1 MDAAQGTGSPVS
13 CLAAVPLCRELAPML
28 ILARSVAAT
37 LLLLLSYGAAPRQTS
52 AQETESIAGVQSKV
66 VKIFGAGG
74 LKGLAPYG
82 SGFVVSA
89 EGHIV
94 TVWSHVLD
102 SDVVTVVLDNGRRH
116 YAKVL
121 GAEPQ
126 LDLAVLKIDGEDLPH
141 FDVKSAVVVGV
152 GTRVLAFSNLF
163 KVATGDEPV
172 SVMHGVVS
180 TTTKLDARRGRFQAP
195 YSGPVYIVDAVT
207 NNPGAAGGVLTTQ
220 NGRLVGMIG
229 RELRSSD
236 TSLWLNYVVPM
247 KELEGKIGEIIS
259 GKFSSSTLE
268 NEAPPPE
275 TAISPLEL
283 GLILVPDVVYRTPAY
298 IDQVVPGS
306 QAAALDLRPDDL
318 IVFVNN
324 EVVPSI
330 RSLQGELSKARPGS
344 ALNLVVRRGKAL
356 ISVTLDLPLAPGDR

>member
-1 MDAAQGTGSPVS
+1 MS
-13 CLAAVPLCRELAPML
+13 M
-28 ILARSVAAT
+28 LARSAAA
-37 LLLLLSYGAAPRQTS
+37 LLLLILFSGAAPLQ
-52 AQETESIAGVQSKV
+52 AAGETESIAGVQSKV

-74 LKGLAPYG
+74 LKGLHAYG
-82 SGFVVSA
+82 TGFLVSA

-126 LDLAVLKIDGEDLPH
+126 LDLAVLKIEGEDLPH
-141 FDVKSAVVVGV
+141 FDVKAAAAVGI

-220 NGRLVGMIG
+220 DGRLVGMIG

-275 TAISPLEL
+275 TTVSPIEL

-298 IDQVVPGS
+298 IDQIVPGS
-306 QAAALDLRPDDL
+306 QAASLDLRPDDL

-330 RSLQGELSKARPGS
+330 RAFQAELAKARPGS
-344 ALNLVVRRGKAL
+344 ALTLVVRRGKSL
-356 ISVTLDLPLAPGDR
+356 VSVTLDLPLAPANR

>member
-1 MDAAQGTGSPVS
+1 MLTTARSAAI
-13 CLAAVPLCRELAPML
+13 AL
-28 ILARSVAAT
+28 ILF
-37 LLLLLSYGAAPRQTS
+37 LFCGAGPLQTF
-52 AQETESIAGVQSKV
+52 ADEKDPIAGVQSKV

-74 LKGLAPYG
+74 LKGLHSYG
-82 SGFVVSA
+82 TGFLVSA

-102 SDVVTVVLDNGRRH
+102 GDVVTVVLDNGRRH
-116 YAKVL
+116 YAKVV

-126 LDLAVLKIDGEDLPH
+126 LDLAVLKIEGEDLPH
-141 FDVKSAVVVGV
+141 FDVKSAAAVGV

-220 NGRLVGMIG
+220 DGRLVGMIG

-259 GKFSSSTLE
+259 GKFAGSALE
-268 NEAPPPE
+268 NEAPLPE
-275 TAISPLEL
+275 TTVSPLEL

-298 IDQVVPGS
+298 IDQVIPGS
-306 QAAALDLRPDDL
+306 QAATLGLRPDDL

-330 RSLQGELSKARPGS
+330 RAFQGELSKARPGS
-344 ALNLVVRRGKAL
+344 ALALVVRRGKAL
-356 ISVTLDLPLAPGDR
+356 VSVTLDMPLTPGDR

>member
-1 MDAAQGTGSPVS
+1 M
-13 CLAAVPLCRELAPML
+13 
-28 ILARSVAAT
+28 LARSAVAA
-37 LLLLLSYGAAPRQTS
+37 LLLILFCGAAPLPGS
-52 AQETESIAGVQSKV
+52 AGESESIAAVQSKV
-66 VKIFGAGG
+66 VKIIGAGG
-74 LKGLAPYG
+74 LKGLHAYG
-82 SGFVVSA
+82 TGFLVSA

-102 SDVVTVVLDNGRRH
+102 GDVVTVVLDNGRRH

-126 LDLAVLKIDGEDLPH
+126 LDLAVLKIEGEDLPH
-141 FDVKSAVVVGV
+141 FDVKAAAAVGV

-207 NNPGAAGGVLTTQ
+207 NNPGAAGGVLTTLD
-220 NGRLVGMIG
+220 GRLIGMIG

-268 NEAPPPE
+268 NDTPPPD
-275 TAISPLEL
+275 TAVSPLEL

-298 IDQVVPGS
+298 IDQIIPGS
-306 QAAALDLRPDDL
+306 QAASLDLRPDDL

-330 RSLQGELSKARPGS
+330 RAFHAELAKARPGS
-344 ALNLVVRRGKAL
+344 ALSLVVRRGKAL
-356 ISVTLDLPLAPGDR
+356 VSVTLDLPLAPAIR

>member
-1 MDAAQGTGSPVS
+1 MSRFVL
-13 CLAAVPLCRELAPML
+13 CAAVCLVASTAFLPAAIAQAP
-28 ILARSVAAT
+28 AAT
-37 LLLLLSYGAAPRQTS
+37 PTVSAP
-52 AQETESIAGVQSKV
+52 AGGLESIPSIQSKV

-74 LKGLAPYG
+74 LKGLHAYG
-82 SGFVVSA
+82 SGFLVSA

-94 TVWSHVLD
+94 TVWSHILD
-102 SDVVTVVLDNGRRH
+102 GDVVTVVLDNGRRH

-121 GAEPQ
+121 GVEPK

-141 FDVKSAVVVGV
+141 FDLKRAATVGI

-180 TTTKLDARRGRFQAP
+180 TLTRLEARRGRFQAP
-195 YSGPVYIVDAVT
+195 YTGPVYIVDAMT

-220 NGRLVGMIG
+220 DGRLLGMIG

-247 KELEGKIGEIIS
+247 KELTGKIDEIIS
-259 GKFSSSTLE
+259 GKFSSTPLE

-306 QAAALDLRPDDL
+306 LAASLDLRPDDL
-318 IVFVNN
+318 IVFVNS

-330 RSLQGELSKARPGS
+330 RAFQGELAKARPGS
-344 ALNLVVRRGKAL
+344 ALTLVVRRGKTL
-356 ISVTLDLPLAPGDR
+356 VSVTLDLPVQPAGR

>member
-1 MDAAQGTGSPVS
+1 MLRILCAAACIFASLVANESARAQEPRAQGPGGGP
-13 CLAAVPLCRELAPML
+13 
-28 ILARSVAAT
+28 
-37 LLLLLSYGAAPRQTS
+37 
-52 AQETESIAGVQSKV
+52 ESIASVQSKV

-74 LKGLAPYG
+74 FKGLHSYG
-82 SGFVVSA
+82 TGFLVSA

-94 TVWSHVLD
+94 TVWSHILD
-102 SDVVTVVLDNGRRH
+102 GDVVTVVLDNGRRH

-121 GAEPQ
+121 GVEPK

-141 FDVKSAVVVGV
+141 FNIKTSATVGV

-180 TTTKLDARRGRFQAP
+180 TLTKLEARRGRFQAP
-195 YSGPVYIVDAVT
+195 YSGPVYIVDAMT

-220 NGRLVGMIG
+220 DGRLLGMIG

-247 KELEGKIGEIIS
+247 KELSGKIDEILS
-259 GKFSSSTLE
+259 GKFSSSPLE
-268 NEAPPPE
+268 NEAPLAE
-275 TAISPLEL
+275 VAISPLEL

-298 IDQVVPGS
+298 IDQVIPGS
-306 QAAALDLRPDDL
+306 LAASLDLRADDL
-318 IVFVNN
+318 IVFVNS

-330 RSLQGELSKARPGS
+330 RAFQAELAKARPGS
-344 ALNLVVRRGKAL
+344 ALTLVVRRGKIL
-356 ISVTLDLPLAPGDR
+356 VSVTLDLPVQPAGR